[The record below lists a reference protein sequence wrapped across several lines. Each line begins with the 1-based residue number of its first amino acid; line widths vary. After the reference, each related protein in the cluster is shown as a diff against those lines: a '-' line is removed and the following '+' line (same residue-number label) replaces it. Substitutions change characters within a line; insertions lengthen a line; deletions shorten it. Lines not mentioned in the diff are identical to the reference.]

1 MADLDW
7 CGGRYL
13 SEGKNP
19 DRGLAVARMTA
30 HITYLS
36 EPALH
41 RKFGRRLQ
49 DRNSLTFGFEADFQV
64 ESYLRHQG
72 ASFVQRF
79 LDVAVAADLLGDA
92 GDLGGD
98 VDIAAVEGVEQAAD
112 RLLVIG
118 DQLALHLPF
127 FGVAEYI
134 ERAAAQAAQLREQF
148 ERREHP
154 RPVFLL
160 LQLALEIGRAH
171 V

>member
-79 LDVAVAADLLGDA
+79 DA
-92 GDLGGD
+92 NSYLY
-98 VDIAAVEGVEQAAD
+98 ID
-112 RLLVIG
+112 RKSTRLNSS
-118 DQLALHLPF
+118 H
-127 FGVAEYI
+127 
-134 ERAAAQAAQLREQF
+134 
-148 ERREHP
+148 
-154 RPVFLL
+154 
-160 LQLALEIGRAH
+160 
-171 V
+171 